1 MPVWVGIFPI
11 DINMTNFYIYPIPN
25 KELSMDNTNN
35 DYPRVLS
42 ATTIIGDKVV
52 NTAGEQLGSITEL
65 MIDLDDG
72 LIAYAV
78 LSFGGI
84 LGMGNKLFAIPW
96 EALTIDTESH
106 NVILDVDKE
115 VLENAPGFDKD
126 NWPDNAKYEAG
137 WLLGVYEYYGYSP
150 YWMPDEEEDFQ
161 DQRENLS

>member
-1 MPVWVGIFPI
+1 
-11 DINMTNFYIYPIPN
+11 
-25 KELSMDNTNN
+25 MDNTNY

-42 ATTIIGDKVV
+42 ATTITGDKVI
-52 NTAGEQLGSITEL
+52 NTAGDQLGTIKEL
-65 MIDLDDG
+65 MIDLDGG

-84 LGMGNKLFAIPW
+84 LGMGDKLFAIPW
-96 EALTIDTESH
+96 EAFTIDTDNH
-106 NVILDVDKE
+106 TFILNVDKE

-150 YWMPDEEEDFQ
+150 YWMPDEEDELQ
-161 DQRENLS
+161 DQSENLG

>member
-1 MPVWVGIFPI
+1 M
-11 DINMTNFYIYPIPN
+11 N
-25 KELSMDNTNN
+25 NTNN
-35 DYPRVLS
+35 DHPRVLS

-65 MIDLDDG
+65 MMDLDAG

-96 EALTIDTESH
+96 EALTIDTENH
-106 NVILDVDKE
+106 HFILDVDKE
-115 VLENAPGFDKD
+115 VLEKAPGFDKD

-150 YWMPDEEEDFQ
+150 YWMPDDEEEVQ
-161 DQRENLS
+161 DQSENLR

>member
-1 MPVWVGIFPI
+1 
-11 DINMTNFYIYPIPN
+11 
-25 KELSMDNTNN
+25 MDNTNY

-42 ATTIIGDKVV
+42 ATTITGDKVI
-52 NTAGEQLGSITEL
+52 NTAGEQLGTIKEL
-65 MIDLDDG
+65 MIDLDGG

-84 LGMGNKLFAIPW
+84 LGMGDKLFAIPW
-96 EALTIDTESH
+96 EAFSIDTDNH
-106 NVILDVDKE
+106 TFILNVDKE

-150 YWMPDEEEDFQ
+150 YWMPDEDEEDEFQ
-161 DQRENLS
+161 DQSENLG